1 MDLERLT
8 RALQAADAAGDT
20 AAASA
25 IAAEIRRMTTA
36 PQPTGNA
43 PQAGESRDAYFA
55 RLEEARA
62 STPVPE
68 GSQAMTDQARVA
80 MARPGGS
87 MEQAGRAL
95 IQGTTFGFGDE
106 LTAALAAMS
115 PNMDYG
121 TALQGERDRLAQ
133 QRENAPVLSY
143 GSEIAGA
150 IASPAGLMGNVGKAI
165 TSTGGRI
172 AAGAGLGGLLSAIYG
187 FGSGEDG
194 AANRSENAMWNGLL
208 GAGIG
213 AAVPAAGNLVSR
225 LMNGRAT
232 NAATAGMARTA
243 PTVDDL
249 QARAGALYDEARQL
263 GITATQQDTQALQG
277 TMTNILTDAG
287 LISPTGRMATSYP
300 KISDAMNMV
309 DDYALAEM
317 NPTQMQQVRRLLQA
331 AAQSADPNESRIGT
345 QMIRAFDNFTDP
357 LAPQFREAN
366 RLWRDAAQGDLIQ
379 KTIELAGIR
388 AGQYTGS
395 GFENALRTEF
405 RSLARQITRG
415 TLNVSEDMALLINRI
430 ASGGA
435 VENLAR
441 DLGKAA
447 PRGVVSTGLAGGVPF
462 MVGNAVGGPGLGIL
476 AGGAALTAGEIG
488 RRAATAMQTRNA
500 GLLDALARS
509 GGVMPQVPALPPGSY
524 DAGLL
529 RAVPALA
536 GPQ

>member
-55 RLEEARA
+55 RLEAARA

-68 GSQAMTDQARVA
+68 GSQAMNDQARVA

-115 PNMDYG
+115 PNMDYS

-150 IASPAGLMGNVGKAI
+150 IASPAGLMGNIGKAI

-187 FGSGEDG
+187 FGAGQDG
-194 AANRSENAMWNGLL
+194 PVNRGENAMWNGLL

-213 AAVPAAGNLVSR
+213 AAIPAAGNLVSR
-225 LMNGRAT
+225 LVNNRAT
-232 NAATAGMARTA
+232 NAAADDMVKAA

-249 QARAGALYDEARQL
+249 RAQASALYDEARQL
-263 GITATQQDTQALQG
+263 GITATQQDTQALQS

-300 KISDAMNMV
+300 KISDAMRMI
-309 DDYALAEM
+309 DDYAQTEM
-317 NPTQMQQVRRLLQA
+317 NPTQMQQVRRLLQG
-331 AAQSADPNESRIGT
+331 AAQSADPAESRLGSM
-345 QMIRAFDNFTDP
+345 MIREFDNFTDP

-379 KTIELAGIR
+379 QTIDLAGIR

-405 RSLARQITRG
+405 RALARQITRG
-415 TLNVSEDMALLINRI
+415 TLNVSEDMAALINRI
-430 ASGGA
+430 ASGGT

-509 GGVMPQVPALPPGSY
+509 GGVMPQVPALPPGAY

-529 RAVPALA
+529 RAVPALV